1 MRLIHLSGTVL
12 DRGPDWLPDV
22 LELVR
27 RLRSLLRSIVV
38 SAFASVPNLSI
49 SCQPL
54 FSSPLRDLHH
64 LEGLRLTGVAG
75 KSLLRQFSKSDQ
87 LSPEPMLAREDF
99 SSGLAMV
106 CSLRDSLQG

>member
-1 MRLIHLSGTVL
+1 L

-54 FSSPLRDLHH
+54 FS
-64 LEGLRLTGVAG
+64 
-75 KSLLRQFSKSDQ
+75 
-87 LSPEPMLAREDF
+87 F
-99 SSGLAMV
+99 SS
-106 CSLRDSLQG
+106 S